1 MGICNNNPNFHSG
14 LSVASGSTA
23 NGGDMS
29 DYTAKNI
36 KVLSDAASAKRF
48 GYEKAQELSE
58 IYPSTSKR
66 FFETLVEA
74 CQLCN
79 FDPDQAAMKYC
90 EGYPVQLPVEFQEI
104 FSDLMKERISKEQ
117 RS

>member
-1 MGICNNNPNFHSG
+1 MGILVRGSALHCRV
-14 LSVASGSTA
+14 LVAGSSTS
-23 NGGDMS
+23 NGGFMS
-29 DYTAKNI
+29 DYTAKDI

-104 FSDLMKERISKEQ
+104 FSDLMKERINKEQ
-117 RS
+117 RA